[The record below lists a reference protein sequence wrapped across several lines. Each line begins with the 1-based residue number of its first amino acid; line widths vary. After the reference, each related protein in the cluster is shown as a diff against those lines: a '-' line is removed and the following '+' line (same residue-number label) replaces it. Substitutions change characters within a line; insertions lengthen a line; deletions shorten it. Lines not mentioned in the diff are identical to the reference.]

1 MKIIRDAK
9 TLFGMLESGKL
20 NDELS
25 NTLQETQRAL
35 ADLVAA
41 QPNRKFS
48 ATVKLELKLTAAG
61 EMIEFNAEIPP
72 VKLPKLP
79 RRSTVYFLTDDGS
92 ISTEHPQQL
101 DMIGGPREI
110 DHTRPAFTRPT

>member
-9 TLFGMLESGKL
+9 VLIGLLERGDLNREFSDTLH
-20 NDELS
+20 
-25 NTLQETQRAL
+25 NTQKAL
-35 ADLVAA
+35 TELVAA

-61 EMIEFNAEIPP
+61 DTIEFNAEIPP

-79 RRSTVYFLTDDGS
+79 RRSTVYFVLDDGN
-92 ISTEHPQQL
+92 ISTEHPQQM
-101 DMIGGPREI
+101 DMIGGPYEI
-110 DHTRPAFTRPT
+110 DHNRPGITRPS